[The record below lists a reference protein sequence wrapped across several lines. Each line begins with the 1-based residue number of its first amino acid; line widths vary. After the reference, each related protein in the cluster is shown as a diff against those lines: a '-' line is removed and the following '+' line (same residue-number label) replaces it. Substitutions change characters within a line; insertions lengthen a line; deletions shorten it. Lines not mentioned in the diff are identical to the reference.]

1 MRADSTQTFVTQNT
15 DFYTEDGQ
23 VRLCNSS
30 DELYSYYNNQ
40 NHFEQGDPNY
50 CDATL
55 CIYPDYFAQDCDCT
69 GLIQPTGTCP
79 SGTSYVCCTLLDQ
92 NAKTCYCLG
101 HTDYTGN
108 NTAAIR
114 DAGVAVTNELD
125 VCRNETACNAAAC
138 FAPASPPLPPS
149 PTPTPP
155 STASPIHAP
164 TWTPIQITRNPT
176 TEHIVTATPITITPP
191 SPLSP
196 LSPPAQPTSADPD
209 NITLCKTILNCTYS
223 NKNSEIY
230 RIRNNAHTLGDGECN
245 NAYAMDVAPKYS
257 TDDANDK
264 YIFLYAYPPHIMY
277 GVVGTCIAYKS
288 YSSQIYSNYSVCDAR
303 SCVYPD
309 YATTTC
315 DCGNQDIL
323 NAIQGSDDA
332 SGCTPSGVSQ
342 TNGGNSNC
350 VCWQDKVTS
359 KWWCLDVSG
368 MSNQY
373 PANVTE
379 IQSGSQCDATPCNV
393 GPRHPRPPPPTP
405 PLSPPPPSPPCPP
418 TSPSPPIPPP
428 HPDLPTSPPPSQP
441 GVYPMA
447 PYLVSE
453 VLHGADGVT
462 NFNAYRA
469 EYVNEFMSS
478 RSMGYDGV
486 SGIGLGLNGDFVD
499 ESHGYFTLTL
509 KACGIGTKETMLKWP
524 LTHAAGHPSHTTGW
538 GNVNSGADWS
548 AYVRS
553 VGTRIDFET
562 LDGYSSAAKVNK
574 SVLVVESPGHDM
586 TQQTPYYISQSST
599 TLLGIVVR
607 RGGILFM
614 DDMNSA
620 LKLHFLIVESGG
632 LFQAGTHHSDAHR
645 FKSLLTI
652 TYEHDHWVDAGN
664 APITASQYSLE
675 VLHPGVKLDPVIVT
689 YIVNGTTVTASRQVK
704 DFSGNSGNNYGVAKG
719 AAVFFNGNYQ
729 LNARVPGLVA
739 YTGTWSVNRTCGDGQ
754 HCQRDVGDTTRE
766 MQGDASDDAVPVASH
781 YPMTWARL
789 GQKHNVGQQY
799 LYLNVKDCD
808 SAGWQVDDLVVL
820 TAAPY
825 QFAPEDK
832 VRAVG
837 APRFWMNH
845 PYNSASYHGNE
856 YALGNYSSYLSGVKI
871 ENGDTGVEVVRIAS
885 VQNAHTYKLAEKLR
899 YNHDVTIEHLE
910 NEGQTADVSVGT
922 HAALLTR
929 RIVVTSSLTSG
940 GGGCNNIPSEAQP
953 PHRNGGEGQVVKNND
968 QAPPNYVNVPRVTA
982 DVHEC
987 IKNAERAPNLQPPK
1001 ASWLFGTSHLEAGCN
1016 TMFGAEQKFRYGSS
1030 VSLDG
1035 VEMRRTGTAPNFGR
1049 LGTYGVHF
1057 HIAGY
1062 PRSFTGYLRDP
1073 THTRELRVVS
1083 SSIWMSFARFITV
1096 HGTMETL
1103 QRNNVGFLAYGSG
1116 YFLEDGT
1123 ELDNVLDHNTGIA
1136 ALSTISNEYWNP
1148 APVFSFVA
1156 TDYSVMSAF
1165 WFKNNL
1171 NTMSRNL
1178 ACNSPSPVLGAWY
1191 VPQKTQIL
1199 RGPSTVCIGSPSLDL
1214 PGTASKAVAQ
1224 SESSA
1229 DLKGLDGCDIS
1240 KPLASNGPSK
1250 CVDAKGE
1257 DCRCLSGHQYQP
1269 EIRSTELDSLRFLA
1283 ECYVPVNFTFRFVE
1297 ITTEI
1302 GVGRNYGSYCN
1313 LYTSTADA
1321 PILLNAENVVYG
1333 MAGFYSEF
1341 PEMLR
1346 TDSAGY
1352 MIGIDQTYSFDTCVY
1367 TYTIYGRTYCQQL
1380 LPADGWNTCTDQLGQ
1395 GEYMSSVYAQTYNG
1409 SDPVVTTPANVD
1421 NVSPEQYCSTQSGAT
1436 CQSNVDMHNAWYTV
1450 PKIFS
1455 SLLLWRTGKS
1465 QTLIYL
1471 GAVWTKD
1478 APPWCLG
1485 CALLMGANGSKTTYT
1500 IYDNA
1505 HAPGFQFLSTQI
1517 VGGFDM
1523 TQPNP
1528 PMPGVYMVYDDLL
1541 LQGSLSL
1548 PQNTAVFTGNATL
1561 IDQSSILDLSA
1572 EGLLNNV
1579 VDYSNHPRYA
1589 QHVASDLPDAT
1600 QAGVASLF
1608 VDASRIRSS
1617 MVPAHYKSIINFTKC
1632 NTCVD
1637 YVLLDGIQFLD
1648 FTRRRF
1654 TRNRVTLHYT
1664 SSTITL
1670 TNPTVTLDKH
1680 VDDDQFVCDSDQN
1693 KACPTDTAKYLTVC
1707 DMHHPRAIAR
1717 SVTGKAIVGAMVGS
1731 IFDTRAGRALGERVC
1746 TALAKMPAMLAPANA
1761 NGQSYGS
1768 SSNEVVC
1775 VNHYCNTHNLTLLW

>member
-1 MRADSTQTFVTQNT
+1 MRANSTNEYVTQ
-15 DFYTEDGQ
+15 DSGFYTENGQ
-23 VRLCNSS
+23 VKLCNSS
-30 DELYSYYNNQ
+30 DELFSYYDSQ
-40 NHFEQGDPNY
+40 DHFEHGIPNY

-69 GLIQPTGTCP
+69 GITQSTETCP
-79 SGTSYVCCTLLDQ
+79 SGTSYVCCTPLNQ
-92 NAKTCYCLG
+92 NAKACYCLG
-101 HTDYTGN
+101 HTDYATN
-108 NTAAIR
+108 NSAAIR
-114 DAGVAVTNELD
+114 DAGVSVTNGLP
-125 VCRNETACNAAAC
+125 VCQNGTACNAAAC
-138 FAPASPPLPPS
+138 FAPSPPPLVLPPLPPP
-149 PTPTPP
+149 PTPPTASP
-155 STASPIHAP
+155 STASP
-164 TWTPIQITRNPT
+164 TSTPNQITPNPT
-176 TEHIVTATPITITPP
+176 THIVTAAPITITPP
-191 SPLSP
+191 SPP
-196 LSPPAQPTSADPD
+196 SPPPQPTSADPD
-209 NITLCKTILNCTYS
+209 NFTSCETIINCEYNNT
-223 NKNSEIY
+223 KGEIY
-230 RIRNNAHTLGDGECN
+230 RIRNNANTLGEGECDH
-245 NAYAMDVAPKYS
+245 AYAMDVQPKYR
-257 TDDANDK
+257 TDDLNDGYVFIYAK
-264 YIFLYAYPPHIMY
+264 TSAYGLVGSCIDYDTSSSLLYS
-277 GVVGTCIAYKS
+277 G
-288 YSSQIYSNYSVCDAR
+288 SSMCDAR
-303 SCVYPD
+303 KCVYPD
-309 YATTTC
+309 YANTVC
-315 DCGNQDIL
+315 DCGNQHIL

-350 VCWQDKVTS
+350 VCWRDNTLTL

-368 MSNQY
+368 MSGRY

-379 IQSGSQCDATPCNV
+379 IRNGTGCDATTCNV
-393 GPRHPRPPPPTP
+393 GPRQPRPPPPTP
-405 PLSPPPPSPPCPP
+405 PLLPPPPSPPCPP

-428 HPDLPTSPPPSQP
+428 HPDLPTSPPPSPP
-441 GVYPMA
+441 GSYPTA

-499 ESHGYFTLTL
+499 ESHDYFTLTL
-509 KACGIGTKETMLKWP
+509 KACGIGTKKTMLKWP

-538 GNVNSGADWS
+538 GNVDNDSDWGT
-548 AYVRS
+548 YVHS
-553 VGTRIDFET
+553 VGTQINFAT
-562 LDGYSSAAKVNK
+562 LEGYSSAAKLNE

-620 LKLHFLIVESGG
+620 LNLHFLIVESGG

-645 FKSLLTI
+645 FKSFLTI

-675 VLHPGVKLDPVIVT
+675 VLHPGVKLAPVFVT
-689 YIVNGTTVTASRQVK
+689 YEVNGTTVNASRQVK
-704 DFSGNSGNNYGVAKG
+704 DFSGNSGNNFGVAKG

-729 LNARVPGLVA
+729 LNARVPGRVP
-739 YTGTWSVNRTCGDGQ
+739 YTGTWSVNRTCGDGE
-754 HCQRDVGDTTRE
+754 HCRRDVGDTTRE
-766 MQGDASDDAVPVASH
+766 MQGNSSDDAAPVASS

-789 GQKHNVGQQY
+789 GQKHNVGDQ
-799 LYLNVKDCD
+799 LLRLDPKDCVNG
-808 SAGWQVDDLVVL
+808 GWQVDDLVVL

-825 QFAPEDK
+825 QFAPEDRD
-832 VRAVG
+832 RAVG

-845 PYNSASYHGNE
+845 PQNSASYHGNE
-856 YALGNYSSYLSGVKI
+856 YALEKYSRYLSGVQS

-885 VQNAHTYKLAEKLR
+885 VVNAQTYGLAESLK
-899 YNHDVTIEHLE
+899 YNHDVTVEHLK
-910 NEGQTADVSVGT
+910 NEGQTADVHVGT

-940 GGGCNNIPSEAQP
+940 GGGCNNIPSEALQ
-953 PHRNGGEGQVVKNND
+953 PHRNGGGGRVVMNND
-968 QAPPNYVNVPRVTA
+968 EAPPVYANVPHVAA
-982 DVHEC
+982 DVYEC
-987 IKNAERAPNLQPPK
+987 LKNAEPAQRLEPPN
-1001 ASWLFGTSHLEAGCN
+1001 ASWLFGTSHLEPGCN
-1016 TMFGAEQKFRYGSS
+1016 TMFGAEQKFRYGSA

-1083 SSIWMSFARFITV
+1083 CSIWMSFARFITV

-1136 ALSTISNEYWNP
+1136 ALSTIANSYWNP

-1191 VPQKTQIL
+1191 VPQITQIL

-1214 PGTASKAVAQ
+1214 PGTASKGVAQ
-1224 SESSA
+1224 SQSSA

-1240 KPLASNGPSK
+1240 KPYASNGPSK
-1250 CVDAKGE
+1250 CMDVHGT

-1269 EIRSTELDSLRFLA
+1269 DIRSVDALRGYA
-1283 ECYVPVNFTFRFVE
+1283 DCYVPTNFTFRFVE
-1297 ITTEI
+1297 KTTEI
-1302 GVGRNYGSYCN
+1302 NGSGRIYGSYCN
-1313 LYTSTADA
+1313 LYTSRADA

-1346 TDSAGY
+1346 TDANGY
-1352 MIGIDQTYSFDTCVY
+1352 MIGIDQTYSFYSCVEKY
-1367 TYTIYGRTYCQQL
+1367 QGSGYNKFYCTQF
-1380 LPADGWNTCTDQLGQ
+1380 LPVDGWNTCTDQLGQ
-1395 GEYMSSVYAQTYNG
+1395 GEYMSSVYKTAYNG
-1409 SDPVVTTPANVD
+1409 SDPAIDTPKNHPG
-1421 NVSPEQYCSTQSGAT
+1421 VSSEQYCSTQSGAT
-1436 CQSNVDMHNAWYTV
+1436 CQSNVGMENAWYTV

-1465 QTLIYL
+1465 QTQIYL
-1471 GAVWTKD
+1471 GAIWTKD

-1485 CALLMGANGSKTTYT
+1485 CALLMGANGSKITYT
-1500 IYDNA
+1500 IYDDS
-1505 HAPGFQFLSTQI
+1505 HVPDFQFLSTQI
-1517 VGGFDM
+1517 VGGFDL
-1523 TQPNP
+1523 TAPNP
-1528 PMPGVYMVYDDLL
+1528 PMPGVYAVYDDLL

-1572 EGLLNNV
+1572 EGLLNDV
-1579 VDYSNHPRYA
+1579 ALYENHPRYA
-1589 QHVASDLPDAT
+1589 QHVASNLPDAT

-1617 MVPAHYKSIINFTKC
+1617 MVPADYKDHINHTKC
-1632 NTCVD
+1632 KTCVD
-1637 YVLLDGIQFLD
+1637 YVLLDGIQFFD
-1648 FTRRRF
+1648 FATRRF
-1654 TRNRVTLHYT
+1654 TRNKVTLHYT
-1664 SSTITL
+1664 SSARSL
-1670 TNPTVTLDKH
+1670 DNPTVSLDKH
-1680 VDDDQFVCDSDQN
+1680 VDDDAFVCDSDTT
-1693 KACPTDTAKYLTVC
+1693 KTCPTDTAKYLTVC
-1707 DMHHPRAIAR
+1707 DLNAPHAIAR
-1717 SVTGKAIVGAMVGS
+1717 SKETGKAIVGAMIGN
-1731 IFDTRAGRALGERVC
+1731 IFDTNAGRALGERVC
-1746 TALAKMPAMLAPANA
+1746 TALAKVPAMLAPADA
-1761 NGQSYGS
+1761 DGHAYGS

-1775 VNHYCNTHNLTLLW
+1775 VNRYCNKHNLTLLW